1 MLSIRLLRRK
11 KSLVICAATD
21 KITEFYHMKIFVFQ
35 THGLTE
41 KMTYIHSMD
50 IFLSLFKDKRWFII
64 FSFLLT
70 FLPSKKINI
79 ASKNHK
85 L

>member
-1 MLSIRLLRRK
+1 
-11 KSLVICAATD
+11 
-21 KITEFYHMKIFVFQ
+21 MKIFVFQ

-70 FLPSKKINI
+70 FLPSKKLISHQKI
-79 ASKNHK
+79 ISFDKRHK
-85 L
+85 KQ